1 MDGKANPM
9 ARLIAFLLDILDR
22 GIPLPKIERT
32 ISPLYLLFVLIL
44 AVASLASGI
53 WWARRPAY
61 ADLPEQRFLIVHDSA
76 DRFGEMCY
84 QQTTKA
90 LDYAK
95 MAYESFDL
103 SGAEELPELDA
114 YSGLVFATE
123 LINKLDEEAC
133 HKIKGFVAGGG
144 SLAVLYPGWNPYL
157 GDLFGIAN
165 QPELVET
172 ESGLRF
178 EEDFSPGVKG
188 LELPEERFPSL
199 PTLDAVLTGDNE
211 VMVTSV
217 THGKPL
223 MWQRRYGKGRVL
235 FWNAQWLSDMETRG
249 FIVQSILATPGL
261 AVSSIA
267 NIGAIFIDDFP
278 QDSSTQKLEPIKTE
292 YDLSTVD
299 FYNQVWFPDM
309 VNLARQ
315 YDLKYTG
322 VVLFNYNGKT
332 KPPFDFGGW
341 EHAKIKI
348 GWQEVPYGVFY
359 GQKISQD
366 EDWELGLHGYNHESL
381 TLGDWG
387 SPENMVAA
395 LEAAKRRWQEDSLG
409 ELPFTY
415 VPPHNIYDK
424 AGMEA
429 LARAFPSIKVVAGMA
444 IGDFKEGSAR
454 EFGPEPW
461 NDNLFD
467 IPRWT
472 WGHELDGENRFRLL
486 SEMGTFGIWT
496 HFIHPDDVFHT
507 PQNYPHADEW
517 RNPNSLPWR
526 GDHTGKKDG
535 LYYRFVDLLDYVRKH
550 YPWLRY
556 MTTREAYRE
565 LRRYLAIEATYSLK
579 PREIIATF
587 SDYPVYF
594 QVRINDGRILDLNGM
609 ANCQLVDIYEGK
621 GYTIYTLRAVGKEA
635 RLKLMVPGEF

>member
-22 GIPLPKIERT
+22 GISLPKTERT
-32 ISPLYLLFVLIL
+32 ISPLHFLLVLIL
-44 AVASLASGI
+44 AVTGLASGI
-53 WWARRPAY
+53 WWARRPVY
-61 ADLPEQRFLIVHDSA
+61 ADLPEQRFLLVHDSA
-76 DRFGEMCY
+76 DPFGEMCY
-84 QQTTKA
+84 QQTIKA

-95 MAYESFDL
+95 IAYDSCDL
-103 SGAEELPELDA
+103 SEAKELPELSA

-123 LINKLDEEAC
+123 LINKLDEKAC
-133 HKIKGFVAGGG
+133 QQIKGAVARGG
-144 SLAVLYPGWNPYL
+144 SLTVIYPGWNPRL

-165 QPELVET
+165 QPELVER

-178 EEDFSPGVKG
+178 EGDFFPGVKG

-199 PTLDAVLTGDNE
+199 PTLDVVLTGDNE
-211 VMVTSV
+211 VMVTSLSS
-217 THGKPL
+217 GKPL

-261 AVSSIA
+261 AVSSTA
-267 NIGAIFIDDFP
+267 NIGVIFIDDFP
-278 QDSSTQKLEPIKTE
+278 QDSSTKKLEPIKTE
-292 YDLSTVD
+292 YDLSMVD
-299 FYNQVWFPDM
+299 FYNRVWFPDM
-309 VNLARQ
+309 VNLARR

-332 KPPFDFGGW
+332 KPPFDFGRW
-341 EHAKIKI
+341 EHTKIRV

-359 GQKISQD
+359 GHKISQD

-381 TLGDWG
+381 TLKDWG
-387 SPENMVAA
+387 SVDKMIAA
-395 LEAAKRRWQEDSLG
+395 LEAAKERWLEDSLG

-415 VPPHNIYDK
+415 VPPHNIYDA

-429 LARAFPSIKVVAGMA
+429 LAKAFPSIKVVAGAA
-444 IGDFKEGSAR
+444 IGDFEEGADR

-461 NDNLFD
+461 HEGFFD

-472 WGHELDGENRFRLL
+472 WGQVLDGENRFRLL
-486 SEMGTFGIWT
+486 SEMGIFGVWT
-496 HFIHPDDVFHT
+496 HFIHPDDVFHI
-507 PQNYPHADEW
+507 PRNYPDADEW
-517 RNPNSLPWR
+517 RNPHSLPWR
-526 GDHTGKKDG
+526 GDHTGEKNG
-535 LYYRFVDLLDYVRKH
+535 LYYRFVEWFEFVRKH

-556 MTTREAYRE
+556 MTAKEAYHE
-565 LRRYLAIEATYSLK
+565 LQKYLAIEASYALK
-579 PREIIATF
+579 PREVMATF

-594 QVRINDGRILDLNGM
+594 QVRINDGRVLDLNGM
-609 ANCQLVDIYEGK
+609 ANCQLVDIYEGT

-635 RLKLMVPGEF
+635 RLKLMLPEEF

>member
-1 MDGKANPM
+1 MNGKLNPLI
-9 ARLIAFLLDILDR
+9 RLIGLLLDVLDR
-22 GIPLPKIERT
+22 GVPLPKTDKR
-32 ISPLYLLFVLIL
+32 ISPLYLLLIL
-44 AVASLASGI
+44 ALMVTGLSFGI
-53 WWARRPAY
+53 WQASRPVY
-61 ADLPEQRFLIVHDSA
+61 ANVPEQKLLIFHNSA

-84 QQTTKA
+84 RQTTKA

-123 LINKLDEEAC
+123 LLDGLDEEAC
-133 HKIKGFVAGGG
+133 RKIKGFVAGGG
-144 SLAVLYPGWNPYL
+144 SLAVIYPGWNPYL

-188 LELPEERFPSL
+188 LELPEARFPST
-199 PTLDAVLTGDNE
+199 PSLDAVLTEDDE
-211 VMVTSV
+211 VMVTSI

-223 MWQRRYGKGRVL
+223 MWQRTYGKGRVL

-249 FIVQSILATPGL
+249 FIVQSILAAQGL

-267 NIGAIFIDDFP
+267 NIGVIFIDDFP

-292 YDLSTVD
+292 YDLSMVD

-341 EHAKIKI
+341 EHAKIRI

-366 EDWELGLHGYNHESL
+366 RDWELGLHGYNHESL
-381 TLGDWG
+381 TLEDWG

-395 LEAAKRRWQEDSLG
+395 LEAAERRWQEDSLG

-461 NDNLFD
+461 HKDFFD
-467 IPRWT
+467 IPRWSS
-472 WGHELDGENRFRLL
+472 GYMLDSENRFRLF
-486 SEMGTFGIWT
+486 SEMGTFGVWT

-507 PQNYPHADEW
+507 PQNYPGAEEW
-517 RNPNSLPWR
+517 RNPHSLFWR
-526 GDHTGKKDG
+526 GDHTGRKDG
-535 LYYRFVDLLDYVRKH
+535 LYYKFMELLEFVH
-550 YPWLRY
+550 ENYPWLRY
-556 MTTREAYRE
+556 MTAREAYYG
-565 LRRYLAIEATYSLK
+565 LQKYLAIKATYSLK
-579 PREIIATF
+579 PREIVATF
-587 SDYPVYF
+587 SDYPIYF
-594 QVRINDGRILDLNGM
+594 QLRINDGRILDLNGM
-609 ANCQLVDIYEGK
+609 TNCQLVDIHQGD
-621 GYTIYTLRAVGKEA
+621 GYAIYTLRAVGKEVH
-635 RLKLMVPGEF
+635 LKLMLPGEF